1 MNINYTETL
10 ILNYLLKNQDKNSN
24 EYHIFNDI
32 KSYDISSSDMVA
44 EIIKLKRKRFLE
56 ETGDENKSLILT
68 PSGID
73 YAKRTVRSS
82 LDYIMSLEKAFD
94 DVKPMPVAQVSEA
107 TFIEPP
113 LSTNN

>member
-44 EIIKLKRKRFLE
+44 EIIKLKRKRHLYSEKQHISEKIYKWFIPYY
-56 ETGDENKSLILT
+56 NK
-68 PSGID
+68 
-73 YAKRTVRSS
+73 
-82 LDYIMSLEKAFD
+82 
-94 DVKPMPVAQVSEA
+94 
-107 TFIEPP
+107 
-113 LSTNN
+113 